1 MANMETTTESYAD
14 ELIIWSELDQQRETV
29 FEEMISSSRN
39 IIAEVNNNL
48 ASLQLRI
55 NNLIAQ
61 IEQEKNAISSQ
72 NAGRYVRSSKKRSFG
87 EIA

>member
-1 MANMETTTESYAD
+1 MANMETTTESCVD
-14 ELIIWSELDQQRETV
+14 ELIIWSEIDQQRATV
-29 FEEMISSSRN
+29 FEEMILSSRN

-61 IEQEKNAISSQ
+61 IEEEKNEISSQ
-72 NAGRYVRSSKKRSFG
+72 NAGNPVRSSKKRSFG
-87 EIA
+87 EIE

>member
-14 ELIIWSELDQQRETV
+14 ELIIWSELDQQRATV
-29 FEEMISSSRN
+29 FEAMISSSRN
-39 IIAEVNNNL
+39 IIAEVNNDL

-61 IEQEKNAISSQ
+61 IEQEKNSTSSQ